1 VKRILHLAT
10 GLGMGGAEMSLANL
24 LAHTDRSEFEPHVL
38 SLGDDRPVGERI
50 RSLDVPVESLGMRP
64 GRITPG
70 DFARLVKVLRRL
82 RPDLVQT
89 WMYHAD
95 LLGALAAR
103 LAGNPPVVWGIHLT
117 VHDIRGLKRGT
128 QAVIRLNARLSRWLP
143 AAIVCC
149 AESARATHAAIGYDP
164 AKMTVIPN
172 GFDLGRFRPDPA
184 ARTALRAEL
193 GLPPDC
199 PLVGMGARYH
209 PQKDH
214 ANFVRAA
221 ASLRESMPGVHF
233 VLWGQGVDPQNAALT
248 GEIVAAGLDDAF
260 HLLGLRQDAPLLAAA
275 LDVATLSSAWGEAF
289 PLVVGEAMAC
299 GVPCAVTQV
308 GDAAEMVA
316 DTGRSV
322 PPRDPSALA
331 AAWRELLALPAAERL
346 ALGEQARGRVESL
359 YDIRQTAARYA
370 RLHRDIMGHTPG

>member
-1 VKRILHLAT
+1 VKRILHVAT
-10 GLGMGGAEMSLANL
+10 GLGMGGAEMSLADL
-24 LAHTDRSEFEPHVL
+24 LAHTDRDEFAPTVL
-38 SLGDDRPVGERI
+38 SLGADRPVGERI
-50 RSLDVPVESLGMRP
+50 RSLGVPVETLGMRP
-64 GRITPG
+64 GRVTPG
-70 DFARLVKVLRRL
+70 DFACLVGVLRRL

-117 VHDIRGLKRGT
+117 VHDIAGLKRGT
-128 QAVIRLNARLSRWLP
+128 RAVIRLNARLSHWLP
-143 AAIVCC
+143 RAIVCC
-149 AESARATHAAIGYDP
+149 AESARRTHAGLGYDP
-164 AKMTVIPN
+164 DRMTVIPN

-184 ARTALRAEL
+184 VREALRGEL
-193 GLPPDC
+193 GLPPGSL
-199 PLVGMGARYH
+199 LVGMGARFH

-221 ASLRESMPGVHF
+221 AILRQSLPEVHF
-233 VLWGQGVDPQNAALT
+233 VLWGQGIEAQNESLA
-248 GEIVAAGLDDAF
+248 GEITAAGLGGLV
-260 HLLGLRQDAPLLAAA
+260 HLLGLRQDAPRLAAA

-289 PLVVGEAMAC
+289 PLVVGEAMAS
-299 GVPCAVTQV
+299 GVPCAVTDV

-316 DTGRSV
+316 GAGRSV

-331 AAWRELLALPAAERL
+331 NAWRELLALPAADRQ

-370 RLHRDIMGHTPG
+370 QLHRDIIERRRP